1 MICAI
6 QCIAFTKSNSFQY
19 FSKYCILGNIED
31 HKKGSVIVYAP
42 TEIFEA
48 VPEIISTTFTT
59 MATNPDFITI
69 KSTENTTLIE

>member
-31 HKKGSVIVYAP
+31 HKKGSVMVYAP

-48 VPEIISTTFTT
+48 VSEIILTTFPLCQERT
-59 MATNPDFITI
+59 MILQGKIVKI
-69 KSTENTTLIE
+69 KN